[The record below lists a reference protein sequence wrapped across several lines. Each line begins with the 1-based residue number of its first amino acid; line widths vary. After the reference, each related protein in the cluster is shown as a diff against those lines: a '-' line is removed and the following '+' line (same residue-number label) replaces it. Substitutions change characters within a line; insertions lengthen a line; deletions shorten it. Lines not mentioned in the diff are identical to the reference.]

1 MMQPTSFRFELV
13 EQVGVI
19 TFTRPDTLNSLTF
32 AVYRELTDLLLA
44 LEKENSVRAV
54 VITGEGRGFCSGG
67 DHHDIIKPLLTR
79 DMPALLEFT
88 RMTCD
93 LIRNLRALRKPV
105 VAALNGTAAGAGAV
119 IALASRSPAVTS
131 ATRPVAP
138 AAGRG
143 PAAMPVE
150 PTPHPGQPRLV
161 PAEHYGP
168 GAQVTVINHPPVQRW
183 SPALAAV
190 LSVLVPGLGQ
200 AYKGQVLN
208 GIVWFFLV
216 GVGYLALVLPGLLLH
231 FFCNVGAASGNPWT
245 PGRTEVVRR

>member
-1 MMQPTSFRFELV
+1 MQRLAV
-13 EQVGVI
+13 EQKKLEVEAA
-19 TFTRPDTLNSLTF
+19 RL
-32 AVYRELTDLLLA
+32 AAEQAARE
-44 LEKENSVRAV
+44 
-54 VITGEGRGFCSGG
+54 
-67 DHHDIIKPLLTR
+67 
-79 DMPALLEFT
+79 
-88 RMTCD
+88 
-93 LIRNLRALRKPV
+93 
-105 VAALNGTAAGAGAV
+105 
-119 IALASRSPAVTS
+119 
-131 ATRPVAP
+131 RPVAP
-138 AAGRG
+138 VPPPV

-161 PAEHYGP
+161 PAEHNGP

-231 FFCNVGAASGNPWT
+231 FFCIVGAASGNPWT